1 MSGFLPVFRMRK
13 KPGETPETPATP
25 ETESEKTLTEKTK
38 VETKKKKPSCNVRL
52 SAQENHLLEE
62 YRLRFGPE
70 FGVVSNAALFKA
82 LLENSR
88 GTNPETL
95 RIPLQ
100 KVLAD
105 DKRRSKS

>member
-13 KPGETPETPATP
+13 KPGETPEPPATP

-52 SAQENHLLEE
+52 TAREHHLLEE
-62 YRLRFGPE
+62 YRLRFNPE

-82 LLENSR
+82 LLEHSR
-88 GTNPETL
+88 SFDPETL
-95 RIPLQ
+95 KNPLQ
-100 KVLAD
+100 QVLAD
-105 DKRRSKS
+105 DKRRSQP